1 MSDQYFKQMQD
12 IDYEYMNT
20 IIILNTLA
28 LLLIMYFI
36 KVGFYMILKG
46 YLFITKNKLGG
57 KKLARYLKKQLIFN
71 EILNI
76 YIQGY
81 IEFFIGSILTI
92 KFGRYTVIGEQM
104 SFAIAIFSLA
114 FANVFLPIFSAWIV
128 CRPAKTLKR
137 KSFHQKWGILY
148 GDLN

>member
-1 MSDQYFKQMQD
+1 
-12 IDYEYMNT
+12 
-20 IIILNTLA
+20 
-28 LLLIMYFI
+28 
-36 KVGFYMILKG
+36 MILKG
-46 YLFITKNKLGG
+46 YLFITKKKFGG
-57 KKLARYLKKQLIFN
+57 KKLARYLRKQLIFN